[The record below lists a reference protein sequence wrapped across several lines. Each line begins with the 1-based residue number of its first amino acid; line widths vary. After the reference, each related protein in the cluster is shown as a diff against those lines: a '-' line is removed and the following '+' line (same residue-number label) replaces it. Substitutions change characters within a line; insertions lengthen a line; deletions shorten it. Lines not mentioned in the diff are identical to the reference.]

1 MLGEGGE
8 GIQGL
13 LAKHQLP
20 PSVTTAFR
28 RRPSPSD
35 QPKPSTTLLQQPLCP
50 QIHPLNPP
58 APHSPNQGRPRTER
72 AKLLEFRSPHT
83 NHTKNDQGLRTQ
95 VSAHTPLR
103 ASPSEK
109 GPSIHPSRGP
119 LQPSPGLPPTAPS
132 WLSFSGWNQISVDFK
147 NLSAPPGS
155 TPGSQLKR
163 LKNKQTFRAGAWPRQ
178 G

>member
-58 APHSPNQGRPRTER
+58 APHSPNQPQDRKSQAAGVPVTSYQKRPRPEDPGICT
-72 AKLLEFRSPHT
+72 
-83 NHTKNDQGLRTQ
+83 
-95 VSAHTPLR
+95 
-103 ASPSEK
+103 
-109 GPSIHPSRGP
+109 HP
-119 LQPSPGLPPTAPS
+119 
-132 WLSFSGWNQISVDFK
+132 
-147 NLSAPPGS
+147 PPGF
-155 TPGSQLKR
+155 SQ
-163 LKNKQTFRAGAWPRQ
+163 
-178 G
+178 

>member
-50 QIHPLNPP
+50 QIHPLNPQP
-58 APHSPNQGRPRTER
+58 PIPQTKAGPRTER
-72 AKLLEFRSPHT
+72 AKLPEFRSPHT
-83 NHTKNDQGLRTQ
+83 KKTK
-95 VSAHTPLR
+95 A
-103 ASPSEK
+103 
-109 GPSIHPSRGP
+109 
-119 LQPSPGLPPTAPS
+119 
-132 WLSFSGWNQISVDFK
+132 
-147 NLSAPPGS
+147 
-155 TPGSQLKR
+155 
-163 LKNKQTFRAGAWPRQ
+163 
-178 G
+178 